1 MKSIAYLTLAMV
13 LALGIGGAA
22 AQGAAKTETFVGVV
36 KAVSG
41 SSLTVE
47 RGSITGIFNVD
58 SKTHVSARGATAK
71 TKENQAAGK
80 PGLTVPDAVHVG
92 DQVVVKFQETS
103 GRMVASEISVRTVA
117 VQPAKK

>member
-58 SKTHVSARGATAK
+58 A
-71 TKENQAAGK
+71 
-80 PGLTVPDAVHVG
+80 
-92 DQVVVKFQETS
+92 
-103 GRMVASEISVRTVA
+103 TVA
-117 VQPAKK
+117 AIVSRRVGCASAFTSNSPFF